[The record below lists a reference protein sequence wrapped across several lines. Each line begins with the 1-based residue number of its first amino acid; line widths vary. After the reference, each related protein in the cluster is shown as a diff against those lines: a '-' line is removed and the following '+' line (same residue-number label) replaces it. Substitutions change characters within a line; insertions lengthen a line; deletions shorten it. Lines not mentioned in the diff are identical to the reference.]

1 MATTISELKKTKRVA
16 KANVTKALTELST
29 AISEVQVDKMKLK
42 NGLERVEQLRQ
53 EVLSILEK
61 LEAACEEKEELQQA
75 KQFCNEYEEFNDQF
89 DREMSNIRTYLNK
102 SALKN
107 VEEIGT
113 LEVSEGGSATSEGSG
128 LKSDTHRQLE
138 RIRIPVFN
146 GDKLKFQQWFAAF
159 SSCVDQTSMDPHF
172 KMLRLESCLEGE
184 AAETVKGLGYSEV
197 AYEAAKKRL
206 MRKYGGDRRN
216 VQAHLDELRR
226 MRQITEGNLKELE
239 RFADV
244 LEHTLVTLKENEQES
259 DLKAG
264 TLYHIVLE
272 KVPEML
278 LCQYY

>member
-16 KANVTKALTELST
+16 KANVTKAVTELST

-75 KQFCNEYEEFNDQF
+75 KQFGDEYEEFNDKI

-113 LEVSEGGSATSEGSG
+113 PEVSEGGSAPSEGSG
-128 LKSDTHRQLE
+128 VKSDTHRQLE

-159 SSCVDQTSMDPHF
+159 SSCVDQTSMDPQF
-172 KMLRLESCLEGE
+172 KML
-184 AAETVKGLGYSEV
+184 
-197 AYEAAKKRL
+197 
-206 MRKYGGDRRN
+206 
-216 VQAHLDELRR
+216 
-226 MRQITEGNLKELE
+226 
-239 RFADV
+239 
-244 LEHTLVTLKENEQES
+244 
-259 DLKAG
+259 
-264 TLYHIVLE
+264 
-272 KVPEML
+272 
-278 LCQYY
+278 